1 MRKMIFVCLALLSL
15 LASCQTSFPI
25 NSAAENEITAPIPS
39 ELANPD
45 DIHSEICQTTE
56 PFIASKPPQR
66 ERVLNNGDIKN
77 IYYGS
82 PGTLLL
88 RTSNA
93 IYWYDVG
100 SEKILAQRPMDNWL
114 SVTFYPIDDG
124 FCAIGSLPKSLS
136 ADENTGSFIS
146 SSSDTLCI
154 FYDKAFH
161 EMERITL
168 NNLENGADY
177 ISCTALSTS
186 GNMIAYCTIDKL
198 YCYDRTS
205 STSKLILNLGYD
217 YIESNSGLSSI
228 SAMVFSKEED
238 SILFCG
244 NTFSL
249 PIMTGQHSF
258 ITYGYVALNGSKLEN
273 KKFQN
278 FEAGAMVYAT
288 SEYLFFEES
297 LNAASGK
304 LSIIDND
311 NLCQRTYSLNSV
323 REGEA
328 GLFCSQ
334 NGGYYATVE
343 MANSQWIVH
352 IYESKDG
359 QLICTQL
366 VDVTEDKFSYRT
378 PAIYILDDLKICIVK
393 LGGFNDI
400 PSEIIS
406 FSL

>member
-1 MRKMIFVCLALLSL
+1 
-15 LASCQTSFPI
+15 
-25 NSAAENEITAPIPS
+25 
-39 ELANPD
+39 
-45 DIHSEICQTTE
+45 
-56 PFIASKPPQR
+56 
-66 ERVLNNGDIKN
+66 
-77 IYYGS
+77 
-82 PGTLLL
+82 
-88 RTSNA
+88 
-93 IYWYDVG
+93 
-100 SEKILAQRPMDNWL
+100 
-114 SVTFYPIDDG
+114 
-124 FCAIGSLPKSLS
+124 
-136 ADENTGSFIS
+136 
-146 SSSDTLCI
+146 
-154 FYDKAFH
+154 
-161 EMERITL
+161 
-168 NNLENGADY
+168 
-177 ISCTALSTS
+177 
-186 GNMIAYCTIDKL
+186 MIAYCTIDKL